1 MGGRTFTIGGIVLA
15 VAVFLALN
23 VFANQALTRV
33 RLDLT
38 EHRLFTLSEGTR
50 NVLAGLSE
58 PVTLRLYVSRTLA
71 ARLPSISGYV
81 ARVRDLLEEYEH
93 AAGGTLILTVI
104 DPEPFSE
111 EEDRAVAYGLAGI
124 PLLDGE
130 STFYFGLVGTNTLDD
145 QEVIPRFSPER
156 EEFLEYDLTKM
167 IHTLGQAAR
176 PVIGLLSTL
185 PLDGQSRQ
193 AMMMGRP
200 PQPWV
205 ILERL
210 EELFEVRHLAFA
222 DLERVEDDVD
232 VLMVVHPKGLSGR
245 ARYAIDQFVLGGGRA
260 LVFVDPNAEGD
271 MAADVPGL
279 PPIPGKSELGDL
291 LAAWGLAL
299 DTARTV
305 GDLQIGADVQ
315 ARVGEKVTTI
325 RYPPWINVPAP
336 LLDRDDVVTAQL
348 GNLTF
353 GTAGALEPLPDAG
366 VTVTPLAGTTPQGAG
381 LIDTNLVGPMAD
393 LEALLR
399 DFRPDGNRYLLAV
412 RVGGTAKSAF
422 PDGPPDAGGSGA
434 GAPDEGEGDAASPA
448 ATDAGTSRSA
458 ETAAAEDE
466 SAAPTPHLGEG
477 EVHLIV
483 VGDTD
488 LLQDQFWVQQQD
500 MFGQRLLIPISANGS
515 FVINA
520 LDNLTGSGDL
530 IGIRSRGRFLRPFT
544 VVRQLRQEAEL
555 RYRDK
560 EKELL
565 DRLRETEARLTELR
579 TGEGGEVVLT
589 EDQQEAIIEFTNERL
604 RIRRELRDVRH
615 SLRKDIEALE
625 AALKFINIGLVPIVI
640 GIGGLLAGVHRLRR
654 RRRAVSQRGAGSG
667 QAAMQPHAT

>member
-1 MGGRTFTIGGIVLA
+1 MGRRTYTIGGVVLA
-15 VAVFLALN
+15 AAAFLALN

-50 NVLAGLSE
+50 NVVEGLAE

-71 ARLPSISGYV
+71 AHLPSVSGYV

-93 AAGGTLILTVI
+93 AAGGKLVLTVI

-111 EEDRAVAYGLAGI
+111 EEDRAVAYGLTGL

-130 STFYFGLVGTNTLDD
+130 STLYFGLVGTNTLDD

-176 PVIGLLSTL
+176 PVVGLLSTL

-193 AMMMGRP
+193 AMMTGRP
-200 PQPWV
+200 PQPWL
-205 ILERL
+205 ILERI
-210 EELFEVRHLAFA
+210 EELFEVRHLAAA
-222 DLERVEDDVD
+222 DLERVEEDVD
-232 VLMVVHPKGLSGR
+232 VLMVVHPKELSDR

-271 MAADVPGL
+271 MVAGVPGL
-279 PPIPGKSELGDL
+279 PPIPGKSEFEDL
-291 LAAWGLAL
+291 LAVWGLEL
-299 DTARTV
+299 DTSRTV
-305 GDLQIGADVQ
+305 GDLRIGADVQ

-336 LLDRDDVVTAQL
+336 LLGREDVVTAQL

-353 GTAGALEPLPDAG
+353 GTAGALVPLPDAG
-366 VTVTPLAGTTPQGAG
+366 VKVTPLAATTPGGAG

-393 LEALLR
+393 LEHLLR
-399 DFRPDGNRYLLAV
+399 DFRPDGKQHLLAV

-422 PDGPPDAGGSGA
+422 PDG
-434 GAPDEGEGDAASPA
+434 APPA
-448 ATDAGTSRSA
+448 AAPP
-458 ETAAAEDE
+458 AAA
-466 SAAPTPHLGEG
+466 TPHLGEG
-477 EVHLIV
+477 EVNLIV

-488 LLQDQFWVQQQD
+488 LMQDQFWVRQQNV
-500 MFGQRLLIPISANGS
+500 FGQRLSIPISANAS

-544 VVRQLRQEAEL
+544 VVNRLRQEAEL

-565 DRLRETEARLTELR
+565 DRLEETEARLTELR
-579 TGEGGEVVLT
+579 TGEGGEVILT
-589 EDQQEAIIEFTNERL
+589 QDQQNAILEFTSERL

-615 SLRKDIEALE
+615 SLRQDIETLE
-625 AALKFINIGLVPIVI
+625 TALKFVNIGLVPIVI
-640 GIGGLLAGVHRLRR
+640 AIGGLLAGVHRRRR
-654 RRRAVSQRGAGSG
+654 RRRAVSRPVGGAV
-667 QAAMQPHAT
+667 

>member
-1 MGGRTFTIGGIVLA
+1 MGRRTYTIGAVVLA
-15 VAVFLALN
+15 AAVFLALN

-50 NVLAGLSE
+50 NVLEGLAE
-58 PVTLRLYVSRTLA
+58 PVTLRLYVSRSLA
-71 ARLPSISGYV
+71 ARLPSVSGYV

-93 AAGGTLILTVI
+93 AAGGKLILTVI

-111 EEDRAVAYGLAGI
+111 EEDRAVGYGLTGI

-156 EEFLEYDLTKM
+156 EEFLEYDLTRM

-200 PQPWV
+200 PQPWL
-205 ILERL
+205 ILERI
-210 EELFEVRHLAFA
+210 EELFEVRHLAAA
-222 DLERVEDDVD
+222 DLERVEGDVD

-271 MAADVPGL
+271 MAAGVPGL
-279 PPIPGKSELGDL
+279 PPIPGKSEFGDL
-291 LAAWGLAL
+291 LAAWGLEL

-315 ARVGEKVTTI
+315 ARVGERVTTI

-336 LLDRDDVVTAQL
+336 LLGRGDVVTAQL

-353 GTAGALEPLPDAG
+353 GTAGALVPLPDAG
-366 VTVTPLAGTTPQGAG
+366 VTVTPLAATTSEGAG

-393 LEALLR
+393 LEQLLR
-399 DFRPDGNRYLLAV
+399 DFRPDGKQHLLAV

-422 PDGPPDAGGSGA
+422 PDGAPPAADEEAPGEAGAAEAAGDATAESEEGDAGG
-434 GAPDEGEGDAASPA
+434 
-448 ATDAGTSRSA
+448 
-458 ETAAAEDE
+458 AAA
-466 SAAPTPHLGEG
+466 PHVGEG
-477 EVHLIV
+477 EVNLIV

-488 LLQDQFWVQQQD
+488 LMQDQFWVRQQD
-500 MFGQRLLIPISANGS
+500 VFGQRIAIPISANAS
-515 FVINA
+515 FVVNA

-544 VVRQLRQEAEL
+544 VVNRLRQEAEL

-565 DRLRETEARLTELR
+565 DRLEETEARLTELR
-579 TGEGGEVVLT
+579 TGEGGEVILT
-589 EDQQEAIIEFTNERL
+589 QEQRDAIVGFTSERL

-615 SLRKDIEALE
+615 SLRQDIETLE
-625 AALKFINIGLVPIVI
+625 TTLKFINIGLIPIVI
-640 GIGGLLAGVHRLRR
+640 AIGGLLAGVHRMRR
-654 RRRAVSQRGAGSG
+654 RRRAVSRPAGGAV
-667 QAAMQPHAT
+667 